1 MRSDQGR
8 NPAHRIVPSAEPNE
22 MDDLRLNL
30 AVLLLLG
37 IANGMP
43 IFVTALLKDRF
54 STPLDCG
61 LIRLIK
67 VKW

>member
-1 MRSDQGR
+1 
-8 NPAHRIVPSAEPNE
+8 

-43 IFVTALLKDRF
+43 IFAKALLKDRF
-54 STPLDCG
+54 STPLYGD

-67 VKW
+67 VKC